1 MAYPKIAKD
10 AAQTGNLDIL
20 VTLITL
26 TEEELS
32 NILITLDGLGM
43 EVKKK
48 ALDILMEREYL
59 KGHFDGGDTDGDNY
73 P

>member
-20 VTLITL
+20 VTL

>member
-20 VTLITL
+20 VTL

-32 NILITLDGLGM
+32 NILITLDGLGI

>member
-1 MAYPKIAKD
+1 MTYPKIAKD

-20 VTLITL
+20 VTL

-32 NILITLDGLGM
+32 NILITLDGLGI

>member
-1 MAYPKIAKD
+1 MAYPKAAKD

-20 VTLITL
+20 VTL

-32 NILITLDGLGM
+32 NILITLDGLGI

-59 KGHFDGGDTDGDNY
+59 KGHFDGGDNDGDNY

>member
-1 MAYPKIAKD
+1 MAYPKAAKD
-10 AAQTGNLDIL
+10 AAQTGDLSLLD
-20 VTLITL
+20 TL

-32 NILITLDGLGM
+32 NILITLDGLGI

-48 ALDILMEREYL
+48 ALDILLQREWHSGYRDSL
-59 KGHFDGGDTDGDNY
+59 TKNI

>member
-1 MAYPKIAKD
+1 MAYPKAAKD
-10 AAQTGNLDIL
+10 AAQTGDLSLLD
-20 VTLITL
+20 TL

-32 NILITLDGLGM
+32 NILITLDGLGI